1 MSNNSKSVPA
11 VSSVEGAG
19 RVVDGG
25 DVSSEGLGLGGGPV
39 LTLERLGHG
48 LVGHLASST
57 VDRGGVDSS
66 VDHRSGN
73 GMSSVDHRGSMDDRA
88 GDSMD
93 NGAGDS
99 DGVGNRDSLGVD
111 SLAIVGD
118 GGDVSLDV
126 VGGVLDVLGAAV
138 REGDGVRSSPG
149 SGAIVGLSSLEVGAG
164 VVVGNGVLVLVGGDL
179 VRVHLGNGVGNS
191 VDRGVVSGG
200 SVNNRGVVGGGS
212 VHNRGSV
219 DSVGNRV
226 GNAVSDNSVGK
237 SVADNSVV
245 KSVADNSVGKSV
257 ADNSVGKSVA
267 NNSVGK
273 SVADNT
279 VGKSVTNDT
288 VGNSSNNS
296 SLSKVASE
304 ARLGSVAHRVRGS
317 DGGDGGTEAL
327 GLAGSPD
334 LTLEGLG
341 H

>member
-179 VRVHLGNGVGNS
+179 VGVHLSDGVGNGVGNS
-191 VDRGVVSGG
+191 VVDNRGGVDDWGSMGNKGG
-200 SVNNRGVVGGGS
+200 SVDNRAG
-212 VHNRGSV
+212 N
-219 DSVGNRV
+219 SVGNRV
-226 GNAVSDNSVGK
+226 GNAVSN
-237 SVADNSVV
+237 NT
-245 KSVADNSVGKSV
+245 VGKSV
-257 ADNSVGKSVA
+257 ADNSVGKSVT
-267 NNSVGK
+267 NNTVGK
-273 SVADNT
+273 SVSNNT
-279 VGKSVTNDT
+279 VGKSVTNNSVGKSVT
-288 VGNSSNNS
+288 NNSVGNTSNNS

>member
-48 LVGHLASST
+48 LVGHLASTT
-57 VDRGGVDSS
+57 VYRGGVD
-66 VDHRSGN
+66 
-73 GMSSVDHRGSMDDRA
+73 SSVDHRGSMDDRA

-179 VRVHLGNGVGNS
+179 VGVHLSDGVGNGVGNS
-191 VDRGVVSGG
+191 VVDNRGGVDDGGSMGNNGG
-200 SVNNRGVVGGGS
+200 SVDNRAGDG
-212 VHNRGSV
+212 
-219 DSVGNRV
+219 VGNGV
-226 GNAVSDNSVGK
+226 GNSMSNSTVGK
-237 SVADNSVV
+237 TVSN
-245 KSVADNSVGKSV
+245 
-257 ADNSVGKSVA
+257 
-267 NNSVGK
+267 
-273 SVADNT
+273 NT
-279 VGKSVTNDT
+279 VGKSVTN
-288 VGNSSNNS
+288 NSVVAGKKLGGSRGRS
-296 SLSKVASE
+296 HQGQTQESLE
-304 ARLGSVAHRVRGS
+304 QNH
-317 DGGDGGTEAL
+317 
-327 GLAGSPD
+327 
-334 LTLEGLG
+334 
-341 H
+341 

>member
-73 GMSSVDHRGSMDDRA
+73 GMSSVDHRGGVGNNRGSVDDRA

-99 DGVGNRDSLGVD
+99 DGVGNGDSLGVD

-149 SGAIVGLSSLEVGAG
+149 SGAVVSLGSLEVGAG

-179 VRVHLGNGVGNS
+179 VGVHLSDGVGNGVGNS
-191 VDRGVVSGG
+191 VVD
-200 SVNNRGVVGGGS
+200 
-212 VHNRGSV
+212 NRGSV
-219 DSVGNRV
+219 DDGGSMGNNGGSMDNRAGDGVGNRGSVDNRAGDGMGNRGGVDDRAGNSVGNRV
-226 GNAVSDNSVGK
+226 GNAVSN
-237 SVADNSVV
+237 
-245 KSVADNSVGKSV
+245 
-257 ADNSVGKSVA
+257 
-267 NNSVGK
+267 
-273 SVADNT
+273 NT
-279 VGKSVTNDT
+279 VGKSVTNNT
-288 VGNSSNNS
+288 VGNTSNNS

-317 DGGDGGTEAL
+317 DGGDGGAEAL

>member
-73 GMSSVDHRGSMDDRA
+73 GMSSVDHRGGVGNNRGGVDDRA
-88 GDSMD
+88 GDSVD

-149 SGAIVGLSSLEVGAG
+149 SGAVVSLLSLEVGAG
-164 VVVGNGVLVLVGGDL
+164 VVVSNGVLELVGGDL
-179 VRVHLGNGVGNS
+179 VGVHLGNGVGNRS
-191 VDRGVVSGG
+191 MVGRG
-200 SVNNRGVVGGGS
+200 SVNY
-212 VHNRGSV
+212 RGSV
-219 DSVGNRV
+219 DDRAG
-226 GNAVSDNSVGK
+226 NSVGK
-237 SVADNSVV
+237 AM
-245 KSVADNSVGKSV
+245 
-257 ADNSVGKSVA
+257 A

-273 SVADNT
+273 SSSQKLRGGRGCGHQGNT
-279 VGKSVTNDT
+279 QE
-288 VGNSSNNS
+288 
-296 SLSKVASE
+296 SLKIKFTFKHVN
-304 ARLGSVAHRVRGS
+304 LYPFKGSLCTFIFAVRCLL
-317 DGGDGGTEAL
+317 D
-327 GLAGSPD
+327 
-334 LTLEGLG
+334 
-341 H
+341 